1 MLKSDAQ
8 VANTEYKLRLI
19 EEQIRKAK
27 LRPQTPERNQSIQAL
42 VDTAR
47 QMREE
52 IIRYQSRGKLK
63 DAG

>member
-1 MLKSDAQ
+1 LLISEKQ
-8 VANTEYKLRLI
+8 VANTESKLRLI

-52 IIRYQSRGKLK
+52 LIRYQSSKKLK
-63 DAG
+63 NVG

>member
-1 MLKSDAQ
+1 MLTSDTQ

-27 LRPQTPERNQSIQAL
+27 LRPETPERNQSIQGL

-52 IIRYQSRGKLK
+52 IVRYQSSKKLK
-63 DAG
+63 NVG

>member
-1 MLKSDAQ
+1 MLTSDKQ
-8 VANTEYKLRLI
+8 VENTEYKLRLI

-27 LRPQTPERNQSIQAL
+27 LRTQTPERDQSIQAL

-52 IIRYQSRGKLK
+52 IIRYQSKKLK
-63 DAG
+63 NAG

>member
-1 MLKSDAQ
+1 LLTSDTQ

-19 EEQIRKAK
+19 EEQIRKAR
-27 LRPQTPERNQSIQAL
+27 LRPQTPERDQSIQAL

-52 IIRYQSRGKLK
+52 IIRYHASKKLK
-63 DAG
+63 NAG

>member
-1 MLKSDAQ
+1 LLTSDKQ

-27 LRPQTPERNQSIQAL
+27 LRTQTPERDQSIQAL
-42 VDTAR
+42 IDTAR

-52 IIRYQSRGKLK
+52 IIRYQAKKLK
-63 DAG
+63 NAG